1 MKRNPPAAADAP
13 AAPAFHGDRPRG
25 WEELRRQSPRVA
37 LGRAPA
43 EAFVRPIVLQLASV
57 KRENGWLFTTKT
69 GLYGTDHIQRARILA
84 TGLGA
89 NRPQDAVYPTSQR
102 ASLLEAYE
110 GSRKYAL
117 RLEKGQLPPVKGFW
131 SLTMHGEEAR
141 AGEKCDRRRAGRA
154 RTASIRAQSS
164 WLVEEK
170 SMLHIR
176 TIGLCAGLV
185 MLAGAPFP
193 ASAQD
198 AIAAPGQKTIGQTQA
213 TKGAMIPSLAVINSR
228 GATLQGNVLTM
239 TEVGSNSIVFADRP
253 YRAAGHV
260 LTRDFLKEWDEGSDS
275 FAKDPPNATISV
287 LSENGDSVED
297 AVVVLKSPKLDGG
310 NLTFE
315 VSVLEGSLSK
325 ATGPA
330 SLFIDWFAARGYG
343 GRGFV
348 AGGYHGGYAG
358 GWHGAWYGHPAGWGA
373 GAAAVGVGLGAAA
386 VGAAAASAYYH
397 PYAYPYYAPPPAA
410 CGYYPYPPC
419 Y

>member
-1 MKRNPPAAADAP
+1 MRNAK
-13 AAPAFHGDRPRG
+13 
-25 WEELRRQSPRVA
+25 L
-37 LGRAPA
+37 
-43 EAFVRPIVLQLASV
+43 
-57 KRENGWLFTTKT
+57 
-69 GLYGTDHIQRARILA
+69 
-84 TGLGA
+84 
-89 NRPQDAVYPTSQR
+89 
-102 ASLLEAYE
+102 
-110 GSRKYAL
+110 
-117 RLEKGQLPPVKGFW
+117 
-131 SLTMHGEEAR
+131 
-141 AGEKCDRRRAGRA
+141 
-154 RTASIRAQSS
+154 
-164 WLVEEK
+164 
-170 SMLHIR
+170 
-176 TIGLCAGLV
+176 IGLCVSLAA
-185 MLAGAPFP
+185 MLAAPLA

-198 AIAAPGQKTIGQTQA
+198 AIAAPGQKTIGQKQQS
-213 TKGAMIPSLAVINSR
+213 TKDAMIPSLAVINSR
-228 GATLQGNVLTM
+228 GATLQGNLLTM
-239 TEVGSNSIVFADRP
+239 TGVGSNSIVFADRP
-253 YRAAGHV
+253 FRAAGHV
-260 LTRDFLKEWDEGSDS
+260 LTKDFLKEWDEGSDS

-287 LSENGDSVED
+287 LSAEGDSVED

-386 VGAAAASAYYH
+386 VGAAAAGAYYH
-397 PYAYPYYAPPPAA
+397 PYAYPYYAPPPPPA